1 MGAPRAV
8 KRRTNPEQWE
18 AATGIGAALCFGAAS
33 GFSRAW
39 PLESGEGFAAFLEQA
54 HGALTRQALFITLA
68 TGFMLWFLATLRDF
82 VAREEGATARSG
94 TLIFG
99 AGLLWCGLTLL
110 AQAPQLVLTLPSQRH
125 LDPGHARVLA
135 DLCFATLLMA
145 NGPLVVML
153 GALTLISVRTRL
165 FPTWLAAFSGLGAAV
180 GVAVFFL
187 ALNAVGAV
195 APQGWLTIALTPALA
210 LWLLP
215 TSIVMVHRLG
225 FSERRPLVRLLA
237 RPAASPTLKG

>member
-1 MGAPRAV
+1 MTP
-8 KRRTNPEQWE
+8 RTNPEQWA
-18 AATGIGAALCFGAAS
+18 AATGIGAVFCFAAAS

-39 PLESGEGFAAFLEQA
+39 PLESGPGFVAFIEESR
-54 HGALTRQALFITLA
+54 GALMAQALFITLA

-82 VAREEGATARSG
+82 VAREEGATARYG

-110 AQAPQLVLTLPSQRH
+110 AQAPQLVLTLPSQQQ
-125 LDPGHARVLA
+125 LDPSHARVLA
-135 DLCFATLLMA
+135 DLCFVTLLMA

-153 GALTLISVRTRL
+153 AALTAISVRTHI
-165 FPTWLAAFSGLGAAV
+165 FPTWLAAFSGFGAAV
-180 GVAVFFL
+180 AVAVFFF
-187 ALNAVGAV
+187 ALHAIGAM

-215 TSIVMVHRLG
+215 TSIVMMHRLG
-225 FSERRPLVRLLA
+225 FSEHRPLVHFLKP
-237 RPAASPTLKG
+237 PAASPSVKG